1 MPDVDSR
8 LARLEQ
14 RVDDHDKALYAMTPL
29 VTTVAVLAKDLQNWR
44 EEFNEFRTFINNRD
58 HATQQDR
65 KVFFRWAVGLAVA
78 ILCALIGLAGLIIT
92 SGGHP

>member
-14 RVDDHDKALYAMTPL
+14 RVDDHDKALIAMTPL

-44 EEFNEFRTFINNRD
+44 EEFNEFRAFINKRD
-58 HATQQDR
+58 QTTQADR

-78 ILCALIGLAGLIIT
+78 ILCALIGLAGLILT
-92 SGGHP
+92 SGAHP